1 MSKDLKQL
9 LETLTEL
16 THDELLIPLEVFPEP
31 DEEVLKY
38 QDKPLEGRKTDAT
51 ALSER
56 DFEQYV
62 NKVSKLEKELRSL
75 LSLIENTLDE
85 LEPDKLRDFVLEN
98 RFLLSEIPFARQ
110 MLKMIPEYLKN
121 ITDEKKKRRK

>member
-9 LETLTEL
+9 LETLTAL
-16 THDELLIPLEVFPEP
+16 THDEPLIPLGVFPEP
-31 DEEVLKY
+31 DEVLKY
-38 QDKPLEGRKTDAT
+38 QDKPLEGRKTDAI

-62 NKVSKLEKELRSL
+62 NKVSKLEEELRYL
-75 LSLIENTLDE
+75 LSLVENSLDE

-98 RFLLSEIPFARQ
+98 RYLLSEIPFARQ
-110 MLKMIPEYLKN
+110 ILKMIPEYLKN